1 MRLVEALQRGID
13 LVALAQNMR
22 RDIDDVFEKF
32 SDVVAAGL
40 YHSEMKDAET
50 QTDAVEGAE

>member
-13 LVALAQNMR
+13 FIALAQKMC

-40 YHSEMKDAET
+40 YKCEMRDEGT
-50 QTDAVEGAE
+50 QTDEGVE

>member
-1 MRLVEALQRGID
+1 MRLVEALQRGVD
-13 LVALAQNMR
+13 LIALAQDMR

-40 YHSEMKDAET
+40 YHSEMKDEET
-50 QTDAVEGAE
+50 QTDAVGDAE

>member
-1 MRLVEALQRGID
+1 MRLVEALQRGVNLI
-13 LVALAQNMR
+13 ALAQDMH

-40 YHSEMKDAET
+40 YHSEMKDEET
-50 QTDAVEGAE
+50 QTDAVEDVE